1 MKYLLLFFML
11 LGVACWGQSPSPL
24 DQTMRWGCT
33 AAKNLDTSVGFHYDT
48 TKFYPVIDTTGF
60 KKVHGCW
67 QPILDTIW
75 KPKIQVYLTP
85 GEWKKLRELLHPSL
99 GIRIILDTFPNYTPL
114 NDNVIGDSLITDT
127 FPLFR
132 TF

>member
-11 LGVACWGQSPSPL
+11 LGAACWGCDYPKYHYYATQAMHNN
-24 DQTMRWGCT
+24 DTMPRIT
-33 AAKNLDTSVGFHYDT
+33 IDT